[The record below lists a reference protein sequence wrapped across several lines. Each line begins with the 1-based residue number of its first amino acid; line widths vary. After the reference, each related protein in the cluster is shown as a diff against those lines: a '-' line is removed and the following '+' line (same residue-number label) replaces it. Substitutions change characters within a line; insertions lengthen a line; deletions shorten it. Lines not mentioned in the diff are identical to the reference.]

1 MTNVKVFRL
10 AYADFFSQEPKKM
23 VDYYTTTMG
32 YRITEEKDGI
42 TYLSNGVDHHNVV
55 ITPSN
60 HKGIRSYGY
69 QLDGK
74 LSLEEVQDQLHSLGI
89 DSRLIVDG
97 KPAISRFLELHDPAG
112 NIVELFTEMDQP
124 VVGFGTTGILPLKLG
139 HIAFYAKNFVE
150 TVAFYRDVLGF
161 TFTDKIGEVFCNFL
175 TCNYEHHVLN
185 IVASDE
191 TRLHHIAYQL
201 RDAGHQYA
209 SSDILARQGLSV
221 LWGPSRHTAGHNIA
235 TYHHDSDGNVIELY
249 TEMDVYIPELD
260 IFEPRP
266 WHQELPLKPRQWED
280 LSSWGTEFE
289 VDLAKI

>member
-1 MTNVKVFRL
+1 MSNVKVFRL

-23 VDYYTTTMG
+23 VDYYTTTLG
-32 YRITEEKDGI
+32 YRIMEEQDGI
-42 TYLSNGVDHHNVV
+42 TYLSNGVDHHNIV
-55 ITPSN
+55 IRPGN
-60 HKGIRSYGY
+60 QKGIRSYGY

-74 LSLEEVQDQLHSLGI
+74 LSLEEVQAQLHSQGI
-89 DSRLIVDG
+89 DSTLIVDG
-97 KPAISRFLELHDPAG
+97 KPGVSRYLELHDPAG
-112 NIVELFTEMDQP
+112 NTVELFTVMAQP
-124 VVGFGTTGILPLKLG
+124 VIGYGTTGILPLKLG

-150 TVAFYRDVLGF
+150 TVEFYSDVLGF
-161 TFTDKIGEVFCNFL
+161 TFTDKIGEAFCNFL
-175 TCNYEHHVLN
+175 TCNHEHHVLN
-185 IVASDE
+185 IVSSDE

-209 SSDILARQGLSV
+209 SSDILAKQGLNV

-235 TYHHDSDGNVIELY
+235 TYHHDSDGNVVELY
-249 TEMDVYIPELD
+249 TEMDVYISELD

-266 WHQELPLKPRQWED
+266 WHQELPLKPRKWEG